1 MAILPIHVF
10 QMELTVH
17 HLTDDKGLDSD
28 FGGQDLSVL
37 QLDTMHPVD
46 TTLCH
51 C

>member
-1 MAILPIHVF
+1 MALKVD
-10 QMELTVH
+10 
-17 HLTDDKGLDSD
+17 HLTDDPGLDSD

-46 TTLCH
+46 ATLCH